1 MDSHGYDEFRAV
13 VDSFTTSDKFSYL
26 RQSGTGVSQARN
38 EAISLGD
45 ATYIATLDGD
55 DFWYPEHLEWM
66 TEAIVASESQA

>member
-1 MDSHGYDEFRAV
+1 M
-13 VDSFTTSDKFSYL
+13 